1 MRCSYEGA
9 QKLVRVWAQPR
20 AQEWERLLIPRA
32 YFCLARF
39 LLLMASFALFPL
51 PAWCQDNGSE
61 VNEFHG
67 KGSEITVT
75 VRDSSGEP
83 ISTAAMVKL
92 YRDGTTLSRQGE
104 TSRGSAVL
112 VVNNLG
118 EFTVIV
124 EAAGYE
130 NAQKQVSVQVTGRT
144 QVDVYLR
151 RISDAGSSTGVPG
164 RPVLAPKARQ
174 ALEKGLQALSADNPD
189 EAEKFVGEAMR
200 LAPGHPDV
208 LYVQGLLWLKQRNW
222 VQAQNAL
229 EKATQ
234 IDPNHARAFAAL
246 GMALCDQG
254 KYDAAIEPLEKSLQ
268 LEATGAWET
277 RWTLAKAY
285 YQREKYDDALKMS
298 QEALTGSN
306 GKAPE
311 IGLLV
316 AQSLTAVGR
325 YEDAARVLRE
335 FLKDHPDRR
344 EAATAQRWLERLTAS
359 AKIKPNS
366 N

>member
-1 MRCSYEGA
+1 MRSSHGGA
-9 QKLVRVWAQPR
+9 RKLVRVQAPVRAWVRTRLRFPQTCLRLPR
-20 AQEWERLLIPRA
+20 
-32 YFCLARF
+32 FF
-39 LLLMASFALFPL
+39 LLMTFSALFAL
-51 PAWCQDNGSE
+51 PACCQDNGSE

-67 KGSEITVT
+67 KGSEITVN

-83 ISTAAMVKL
+83 ISTPAIVKL

-112 VVNNLG
+112 VVNYLG

-130 NAQKQVSVQVTGRT
+130 SAQKQVSVQVTGRT
-144 QVDVYLR
+144 QVDVLMR
-151 RISDAGSSTGVPG
+151 RISDTGRGVGVPG
-164 RPVLAPKARQ
+164 RPVLAPKAKE
-174 ALEKGLQALSADNPD
+174 ALDKGLRALGTDNLGD
-189 EAEKFVGEAMR
+189 AEKYVSEAMR
-200 LAPGHPDV
+200 LAPSHPDV
-208 LYVQGLLWLKQRNW
+208 LYMQGVLFLKQGNW
-222 VQAQNAL
+222 VQAQDTL
-229 EKATQ
+229 EKVTQ

-254 KYDAAIEPLEKSLQ
+254 KCDGAIAPLKKSLE
-268 LEATGAWET
+268 LEAGGTWET

-285 YQREKYDDALKMS
+285 YQDARYDEALKMS
-298 QEALTGSN
+298 QDALTASS

-311 IGLLV
+311 IALLV

-325 YEDAARVLRE
+325 YEDAAQALRD
-335 FLKDHPDRR
+335 FLRNHGDRR
-344 EAATAQRWLERLTAS
+344 EASTARRWLERLTAS
-359 AKIKPNS
+359 AKIKPSS

>member
-1 MRCSYEGA
+1 M
-9 QKLVRVWAQPR
+9 V
-20 AQEWERLLIPRA
+20 
-32 YFCLARF
+32 FCVLLAR
-39 LLLMASFALFPL
+39 
-51 PAWCQDNGSE
+51 PACSQDSGSE

-75 VRDSSGEP
+75 VRDRSGEP

-112 VVNNLG
+112 VVNNFG
-118 EFTVIV
+118 EFTLIV

-130 NAQKQVSVQVTGRT
+130 SVQRQMSVQVSGRM

-151 RISDAGSSTGVPG
+151 RLSDAGSVAGVPG
-164 RPVLAPKARQ
+164 RPVLAPKAKE
-174 ALEKGLQALSADNPD
+174 ALEKGLRALSADKIGD
-189 EAEKFVGEAMR
+189 AEKYVDEAMR

-208 LYVQGLLWLKQRNW
+208 LYVQGVLFLKQRSW
-222 VQAQNAL
+222 VQAQTAL

-234 IDPNHARAFAAL
+234 IDPNLARAFAAL

-254 KYDAAIEPLEKSLQ
+254 KCDAAITPLEKSLQ
-268 LEATGAWET
+268 LDAGAAWET

-285 YQREKYDDALKMS
+285 YQHEQYDEALKMS
-298 QEALTGSN
+298 EDALTGSN

-311 IGLLV
+311 IALLV

-325 YEDAARVLRE
+325 YEDAAQMLRE
-335 FLKDHPDRR
+335 FLKDHGDQR
-344 EAATAQRWLERLTAS
+344 EAATARKWLERLTTS
-359 AKIKPNS
+359 GKIHAN
-366 N
+366 

>member
-9 QKLVRVWAQPR
+9 HKLVQPR
-20 AQEWERLLIPRA
+20 ARVRATGCSCLCVSQFIPLICSCLL
-32 YFCLARF
+32 
-39 LLLMASFALFPL
+39 FAFP
-51 PAWCQDNGSE
+51 ACCQDSGSAE
-61 VNEFHG
+61 RESYGN
-67 KGSEITVT
+67 GSEITVT
-75 VRDSSGEP
+75 VHDLSGEL

-92 YRDGTTLSRQGE
+92 YRGGTVLSRQGA

-118 EFTVIV
+118 EFSVIV

-130 NAQKQVSVQVTGRT
+130 SAQKDVSVQVTGRT

-151 RISDAGSSTGVPG
+151 KISAGGSTAGVPG
-164 RPVLAPKARQ
+164 RPVLAPKTKET
-174 ALEKGLQALSADNPD
+174 LDKGLQALSADNLR
-189 EAEKFVGEAMR
+189 EAAKYVGEAMR

-208 LYVQGLLWLKQRNW
+208 LYVQGVLSLKQSNW
-222 VQAQNAL
+222 AQAQDAL

-234 IDPNHARAFAAL
+234 IDPSHVQAFAAL

-254 KYDAAIEPLEKSLQ
+254 KYDEAIAPLEKSLQ
-268 LEATGAWET
+268 LDTAGTWET

-285 YQREKYDDALKMS
+285 YQDARYDEALKMS
-298 QEALTGSN
+298 QEALAASN

-311 IGLLV
+311 IGLLI

-325 YEDAARVLRE
+325 YEDAAQVLRG
-335 FLKDHPDRR
+335 FLRDHGDRR
-344 EAATAQRWLERLTAS
+344 EAATARRWLERLAAS
-359 AKIKPNS
+359 GKIRAN
-366 N
+366 